1 MRKRGEASADGRQL
15 EGQYANWFKVGFN
28 AYEFVIDFGQYY
40 QENDE
45 EKLCIR
51 IVTSPA
57 YAKRFLKVFE
67 KSIEEYQAKYGII
80 PEE

>member
-28 AYEFVIDFGQYY
+28 AYEYIIDFGQYY
-40 QENDE
+40 PENDK

-57 YAKRFLKVFE
+57 YAKRFLELLE
-67 KSIEEYQAKYGII
+67 KSIEKYKEKYGII
-80 PEE
+80 QEQ